1 MDMTVLSKTLKTY
14 FDTMLGTSLT
24 SYRISTQAGIA
35 KVEEIITATSKITG
49 VAMRDIMSR
58 RRDPKIIYARHIAM
72 FLAHELTNLSYVSI
86 GKAMD
91 RDHTS
96 IMYAIKKLNNRG
108 RGKSKVNTDMVK
120 IKQLLANG

>member
-14 FDTMLGTSLT
+14 FDMMLGTSLT
-24 SYRISTQAGIA
+24 SYRISTQAGMA
-35 KVEEIITATSKITG
+35 KVEEIIKATSKITG
-49 VAMRDIMSR
+49 VGISDIMSR
-58 RRDPKIIYARHIAM
+58 RRDPKIIHARHIAM
-72 FLAHELTNLSYVSI
+72 FLAHELTTLSYVSI

-108 RGKSKVNTDMVK
+108 RGKSKINTDMVK
-120 IKQLLANG
+120 IKKLLAA

>member
-1 MDMTVLSKTLKTY
+1 MTVLSKTLKVY
-14 FDTMLGTSLT
+14 FDTMLGTILT
-24 SYRISTQAGIA
+24 SYKASTQEEIA
-35 KVEEIITATSKITG
+35 KVEKIIISTSKVTG
-49 VAMRDIMSR
+49 VSIRDIISR
-58 RRDPKIIYARHIAM
+58 RRDPKIVHARHIAM
-72 FLAHELTNLSYVSI
+72 FLSHELTTLTYVSI